1 MEDKKTDRRVVK
13 TRMHMIQTTL
23 ELLRKNSFS
32 KISVSDICEEAMI
45 SRSTFYTHF
54 EDKFA
59 LLDACMEQI
68 GQKLLHDTESADPRS
83 RHNAMIT
90 AIEADARLFRNI
102 FINGKTEEVQTI
114 FFNHCHKD
122 LLAIIETQTNAG
134 HQFSDPPEAIAAF
147 YAGGISSMLNWWITN
162 NFPVSAQEMI
172 HCQNHLMSALFPDE
186 L

>member
-68 GQKLLHDTESADPRS
+68 GQKLLHDTEAADPRS

-114 FFNHCHKD
+114 F
-122 LLAIIETQTNAG
+122 
-134 HQFSDPPEAIAAF
+134 
-147 YAGGISSMLNWWITN
+147 
-162 NFPVSAQEMI
+162 
-172 HCQNHLMSALFPDE
+172 
-186 L
+186 

>member
-1 MEDKKTDRRVVK
+1 MEDKKIDRRVAK

-59 LLDACMEQI
+59 LLDACMQQI
-68 GQKLLHDTESADPRS
+68 GQELLHDIESADPRS

-102 FINGKTEEVQTI
+102 FINGKTEELQTFFSITATKI
-114 FFNHCHKD
+114 FSQSLKCKQMPDISFRTRRKPW
-122 LLAIIETQTNAG
+122 
-134 HQFSDPPEAIAAF
+134 PPFMQAV
-147 YAGGISSMLNWWITN
+147 
-162 NFPVSAQEMI
+162 FPP
-172 HCQNHLMSALFPDE
+172 C
-186 L
+186 

>member
-1 MEDKKTDRRVVK
+1 MEDKKIDRRIAK

-23 ELLRKNSFS
+23 ELLRNNSFS

-68 GQKLLHDTESADPRS
+68 EQKLLHDTESADPRS

-90 AIEADARLFRNI
+90 TIEADARLFRNI
-102 FINGKTEEVQTI
+102 FINGRTEELQTFFSITATKI
-114 FFNHCHKD
+114 FLQSLKCKQMPD
-122 LLAIIETQTNAG
+122 IIFRTLRKPW
-134 HQFSDPPEAIAAF
+134 PPFMQAV
-147 YAGGISSMLNWWITN
+147 
-162 NFPVSAQEMI
+162 FPP
-172 HCQNHLMSALFPDE
+172 C
-186 L
+186 

>member
-68 GQKLLHDTESADPRS
+68 GQKLLHDTEAADP
-83 RHNAMIT
+83 
-90 AIEADARLFRNI
+90 E
-102 FINGKTEEVQTI
+102 
-114 FFNHCHKD
+114 
-122 LLAIIETQTNAG
+122 
-134 HQFSDPPEAIAAF
+134 
-147 YAGGISSMLNWWITN
+147 SMRKSL
-162 NFPVSAQEMI
+162 
-172 HCQNHLMSALFPDE
+172 
-186 L
+186 